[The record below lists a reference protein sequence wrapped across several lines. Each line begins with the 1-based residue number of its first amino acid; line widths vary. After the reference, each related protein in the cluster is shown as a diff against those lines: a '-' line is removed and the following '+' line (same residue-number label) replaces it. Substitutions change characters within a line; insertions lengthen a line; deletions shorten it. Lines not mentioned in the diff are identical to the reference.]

1 VAHGTA
7 GSARKRS
14 TGLID
19 PTHYHAPPGLL
30 KDRVILVTGAG
41 AGIGRALS
49 RACAAY
55 GATVLLLGRTISKLE
70 KVYDEILEDGHP
82 QPAICPMDL
91 GLAQGPAYD
100 ELTEKIDQEY
110 ERLDGLVHNASLLGD
125 RTPIEQY
132 DIGKWQTVMHV
143 NVNAPFILTQVCLPL
158 LKRAKDASIVFTSSG
173 VGRTGRA
180 YWGAYAVSK
189 FATEG
194 LSQVLADELSD
205 TTIRANVINPGK
217 TRTNMRLQ
225 AYPAEDRSTLAQ
237 PEDVVAP
244 YLYLLGP
251 DSANVNGKSIDC
263 Q

>member
-1 VAHGTA
+1 M
-7 GSARKRS
+7 
-14 TGLID
+14 ID
-19 PTHYHAPPGLL
+19 PKNYQAPPDLL
-30 KDRVILVTGAG
+30 EDRVILVTGAG

-49 RACAAY
+49 KACAAH
-55 GATVLLLGRTISKLE
+55 GATVLLLGRTVSKLE
-70 KVYDEILEDGHP
+70 ETYDEILAGGHP
-82 QPAICPMDL
+82 QPAICPLDL

-100 ELTEKIDQEY
+100 ELTEKIDSEY
-110 ERLDGLVHNASLLGD
+110 GRLDGLVHNASLLGD

-143 NVNAPFILTQVCLPL
+143 NVNAAFILTQVCLPL
-158 LKRAKDASIVFTSSG
+158 LKRAKDASIIFTSSG

-205 TTIRANVINPGK
+205 TTIRANAINPGK

-225 AYPAEDRSTLAQ
+225 AYPAEDRSSLAL
-237 PEDVVAP
+237 PEEIMGP

-251 DSANVNGKSIDC
+251 DGVGVTGASIDC